1 MNMKTINELC
11 TASKPEAKEVYEA
24 PVIEIVEVLVEQGF
38 QASGGSLSDDPN
50 DGDSGGTY

>member
-11 TASKPEAKEVYEA
+11 TASKPEVKKVYEA

-38 QASGGSLSDDPN
+38 QATSGNLNDDPN